1 MIFQSLNFFHD
12 LGISVSYASLQKKTK
27 ERGKQQE
34 HQFQSLM
41 STCIE
46 EVKSP
51 QSVENDAEDQTSTKT
66 DKRISLRPMELL
78 VNNFGNNTTQS
89 LILMRTRTV
98 IFVDFLLF
106 QTNLA

>member
-66 DKRISLRPMELL
+66 DKRIRPLELL
-78 VNNFGNNTTQS
+78 VNNFGNNTLQS
-89 LILMRTRTV
+89 LILK
-98 IFVDFLLF
+98 IIY
-106 QTNLA
+106 NLKI